1 MLSNGQRSSGWPRYQ
16 LTNLSQIS
24 IFFFFFLNTSRDT
37 DATLMSIMHPSLAE
51 EEEEEEVEEEVEQEQ
66 GVTPRE
72 GQRR

>member
-1 MLSNGQRSSGWPRYQ
+1 MLSKGQRSSGWPRYQ

-24 IFFFFFLNTSRDT
+24 IFFFFNTSRDT

-51 EEEEEEVEEEVEQEQ
+51 EEEEEEEVEEEVEQEQ

>member
-1 MLSNGQRSSGWPRYQ
+1 
-16 LTNLSQIS
+16 
-24 IFFFFFLNTSRDT
+24 
-37 DATLMSIMHPSLAE
+37 MSIMHPSLAE

>member
-1 MLSNGQRSSGWPRYQ
+1 MLSKGQRSSGWPRYQ

-24 IFFFFFLNTSRDT
+24 IFFFFLNTSRDT

-51 EEEEEEVEEEVEQEQ
+51 EEEEEEEVEEVEQEQ